1 MADPDWFGAE
11 IPILGVAGDQQ
22 AALIGQACFSEGMVK
37 STYGT
42 GCFLMTNTG
51 PRAVWSEQN
60 LLTTVA
66 YQLHGQT
73 TYALEGSIFSAGV
86 AVKWLRDQ
94 VGLIT
99 DAAETEAAARRTG
112 GDAHGVYLVPAF
124 TGLGAPHWS
133 PDARGLISGMTLDT
147 SRDHLIT
154 ATLASVAYQ
163 SVELVAAMG
172 ADGAEVGKLRVDGGM
187 VVNDWL
193 CQFLADLI
201 DRPVERPV
209 NTETTALGAA
219 VLAAIG
225 GGLVPDL
232 AAAGRMWGLERET
245 CPQHGAR
252 GCSTAGARRYAARC
266 SEQARIPAQ
275 VGYNASPG
283 PTSSLLN

>member
-1 MADPDWFGAE
+1 
-11 IPILGVAGDQQ
+11 
-22 AALIGQACFSEGMVK
+22 
-37 STYGT
+37 
-42 GCFLMTNTG
+42 
-51 PRAVWSEQN
+51 
-60 LLTTVA
+60 
-66 YQLHGQT
+66 
-73 TYALEGSIFSAGV
+73 
-86 AVKWLRDQ
+86 
-94 VGLIT
+94 
-99 DAAETEAAARRTG
+99 
-112 GDAHGVYLVPAF
+112 
-124 TGLGAPHWS
+124 
-133 PDARGLISGMTLDT
+133 MTLDT

-232 AAAGRMWGLERET
+232 AAAGRMWGLEREFL
-245 CPQHGAR
+245 PDMPA
-252 GCSTAGARRYAARC
+252 ARREGLLDGWRKAVR
-266 SEQARIPAQ
+266 R
-275 VGYNASPG
+275 
-283 PTSSLLN
+283 SLL